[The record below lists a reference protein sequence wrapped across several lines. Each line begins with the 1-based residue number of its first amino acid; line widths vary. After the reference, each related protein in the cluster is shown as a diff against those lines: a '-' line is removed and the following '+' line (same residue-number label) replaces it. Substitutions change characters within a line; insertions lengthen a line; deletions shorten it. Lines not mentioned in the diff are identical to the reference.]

1 MTNLLIVLTL
11 PEPVRN
17 VYRDRLRATFPNI
30 KIDMVDHHSKAAP
43 FVPDADIVVSF
54 GVQLSDDIFAQ
65 GKKIKWVQALGS
77 GVDGIVDQPSL
88 RPDVIV
94 TNMQGL
100 HGPPC
105 AESAL
110 CSMLALA
117 RAMPRVME
125 NQRNAKWERFP
136 MRLLDGKTAVL
147 VGVGVI
153 AEALA
158 PRAKAM
164 GMRVI
169 GVSSA
174 ARDVPGFDEMRPRAR
189 LREAAAEAD
198 FLVMIAPYTA
208 QNHHMIDADIISA
221 MRPQSFLI
229 NIARGG
235 VVDEDALLD
244 ALQNRRIAGASLD
257 VFKEEPL
264 PQLHPFWSMDNVIV
278 TPHLAGLHDEYPDRA
293 IPIVEHNITK
303 FLAGDIAGMTNLVRD
318 GKDQRS

>member
-17 VYRDRLRATFPNI
+17 VYRDRLRASFPDL

-43 FVPDADIVVSF
+43 FTPDADIVVSF
-54 GVQLSDDIFAQ
+54 GVQLSDEIFAR
-65 GKKIKWVQALGS
+65 GKNIKWVQALGS

-88 RPDVIV
+88 RPEIVV

-125 NQRNAKWERFP
+125 NQRHAKWERFP

-158 PRAKAM
+158 PRCKAM

-169 GVSSA
+169 GVSGA
-174 ARDVPGFDEMRPRAR
+174 TRAVVGFDEMRPRAR
-189 LREAAAEAD
+189 LRETAAEAD
-198 FLVMIAPYTA
+198 FLVMIAPYTP
-208 QNHHMIDADIISA
+208 QNHHMIDAGVIAA
-221 MRPQSFLI
+221 MKPQSFLI

-244 ALQNRRIAGASLD
+244 ALRRKRIAGASLD

-264 PQLHPFWSMDNVIV
+264 PEPHPFWSMDNVIV

-293 IPIVEHNITK
+293 IPIVEHNIRK
-303 FLAGDIAGMTNLVRD
+303 FLAGDVAGMTNVVRD

>member
-1 MTNLLIVLTL
+1 MTSLLIVLTL

-17 VYRDRLRATFPNI
+17 TYRDRLRASFPDI
-30 KIDMVDHHSKAAP
+30 KIDLVDHHSKAAP
-43 FVPDADIVVSF
+43 FAPQADILLSF
-54 GVQLSDDIFAQ
+54 GVQLSDAVFRA
-65 GKKIKWVQALGS
+65 GEKLKWVQALGS

-105 AESAL
+105 AESAM

-117 RAMPRVME
+117 RSMPRVLD
-125 NQRNAKWERFP
+125 NQRNARWDRFP

-158 PRAKAM
+158 PRCKAM

-169 GVSSA
+169 GVSGA
-174 ARDVPGFDEMRPRAR
+174 AREVAGFDEMRPRAK
-189 LREAAAEAD
+189 LREAVAEAD
-198 FLVMIAPYTA
+198 YLVLIAPYTP
-208 QNHHMIDADIISA
+208 QNHHMIDADVIAAMKPSA
-221 MRPQSFLI
+221 FLV

-244 ALQNRRIAGASLD
+244 ALANKRLAGASLD

-264 PQLHPFWSMDNVIV
+264 PPDHPFWRMENVIV

-293 IPIVEHNITK
+293 LPIVEHNIRK
-303 FLAGDIAGMTNLVRD
+303 FLAGDVAGMINLVRD
-318 GKDQRS
+318 GRTERP